1 MIVSISAVSPVSPV
15 RYTDRPLV
23 NFRTNP
29 FAGSR
34 YADRPS
40 VVSSVFSGSDTAAAA
55 ALLSWLA
62 GTVAISTPGP
72 PIVTTLEPL
81 MPRSPTHGAGRG
93 TVISLKPKPGGLGG
107 HEGVG
112 TPVIAWT
119 FFPMKVARLGAAI
132 TAACF
137 AAAIAGVNPR
147 WSPCPWLTRMAWTTP
162 SLESV
167 ADTVKP
173 GS

>member
-1 MIVSISAVSPVSPV
+1 MSISAVRPVSPV

-40 VVSSVFSGSDTAAAA
+40 LVSSVFSGSDTAAAA

-62 GTVAISTPGP
+62 GTVAISTPDP

-81 MPRSPTHGAGRG
+81 IPRSATHGPGRG
-93 TVISLKPKPGGLGG
+93 TVISLKPKPGGPGG

-112 TPVIAWT
+112 TPVIART
-119 FFPMKVARLGAAI
+119 FFPMKFARLGAAT
-132 TAACF
+132 TAAFF
-137 AAAIAGVNPR
+137 AAAIAGVDPR
-147 WSPCPWLTRMAWTTP
+147 WSLCPWLTRMACTTS
-162 SLESV
+162 SLGSV
-167 ADTVKP
+167 GDTVRP

>member
-40 VVSSVFSGSDTAAAA
+40 VISSVFSGSDRAPGA

-62 GTVAISTPGP
+62 GVVAISTPGP

-81 MPRSPTHGAGRG
+81 IPSRATHGTGRG
-93 TVISLKPKPGGLGG
+93 TVISLNPKPGRAGG
-107 HEGVG
+107 HAGVVS
-112 TPVIAWT
+112 PVIART
-119 FFPMKVARLGAAI
+119 LAPMKAARFGAAM
-132 TAACF
+132 TAAFF
-137 AAAIAGVNPR
+137 AAAIAGAEPR
-147 WSPCPWLTRMAWTTP
+147 WSPCPWLTTMA
-162 SLESV
+162 
-167 ADTVKP
+167 
-173 GS
+173 